1 MPLILQVF
9 ADISGKILMV
19 FDQQDMHRDSI
30 LLCMLPEFKPMRIA
44 VLTISDTR
52 SLATD
57 GSGQFLAEALVAA
70 GHVLAERGLLRDD
83 VEQVRAQ
90 VQAWI
95 ADDTLDVVLT
105 TGGTGV
111 TGRDGTPEA
120 IAPLLEKTIE
130 GFGELFRQLSYAEIG
145 ASTIQSRCLAGVARG
160 TFVFCLPGSSGACR
174 LGWEK
179 ILQPQLDSR
188 TKPCNFAELLPRL
201 RER

>member
-1 MPLILQVF
+1 MSAALKPL
-9 ADISGKILMV
+9 
-19 FDQQDMHRDSI
+19 
-30 LLCMLPEFKPMRIA
+30 RIA
-44 VLTISDTR
+44 VLTISDSR
-52 SLATD
+52 SLTTD
-57 GSGQFLAEALVAA
+57 SSGQFLADALAAA
-70 GHVLAERGLLRDD
+70 GHVLAGRKLLRDD
-83 VEQVRAQ
+83 VEAVRAQ
-90 VQAWI
+90 VSAWMG
-95 ADDTLDVVLT
+95 DENVDVVLT

-160 TFVFCLPGSSGACR
+160 TFVFCLPGSTGACR
-174 LGWEK
+174 LAWEK

-201 RER
+201 RET